1 MAVTED
7 HTMANTLSN
16 PKPGA
21 HTHPALIYLAAAMIG
36 LTGAGLVRSRLHSE
50 APPPATS
57 LQQAVATFDAGD
69 LTAGATA
76 FGKLAA
82 SPDPHVAAQAAYW
95 YGHAL
100 DLGLGTVQDTKAA
113 IAEYNKAW
121 AGGVV
126 PAATR
131 LGEIYLEGNAM
142 APQFATART
151 YLTDAADRGD
161 ARAALDLG
169 HMLRDGIG
177 APADP
182 VGAYAWI
189 EVAALRGNPE
199 ARLERDRLLA
209 SLAPPQQ
216 EAAVKQAAA
225 LQSAQAAPPPAK
237 APAPTGKPASATS

>member
-1 MAVTED
+1 
-7 HTMANTLSN
+7 MANTLSN

-21 HTHPALIYLAAAMIG
+21 RVHPALVYLAAGMIA
-36 LTGAGLVRSRLHSE
+36 LTGAGLVRSRLH
-50 APPPATS
+50 ADTPPPATS
-57 LQQAVATFDAGD
+57 LRQAVATFDAGD
-69 LTAGATA
+69 LTGGASA
-76 FGKLAA
+76 FARLAT

-100 DLGLGTVQDTKAA
+100 DRGLGTVQDSKAA
-113 IAEYNKAW
+113 IAEYRKAW
-121 AGGVV
+121 AGGVA

-131 LGEIYLEGNAM
+131 LGEMYLEGNAM

-151 YLTDAADRGD
+151 YLTDAANRGD

-189 EVAALRGNPE
+189 EVAALRGNSE
-199 ARLERDRLLA
+199 ARVERDHMLA
-209 SLAPPQQ
+209 SLAPAQQ
-216 EAAVKQAAA
+216 EAAAKQAAA

-237 APAPTGKPASATS
+237 PPTPTQKPASATS